1 MIAAV
6 AEAVSNAAALVSK
19 ALRVA
24 NDAFL
29 AVANDILAVVEGV
42 GAAENLEA
50 ADVAVAVVS
59 GVGIESGKHGRG
71 CAESSR
77 YSHQW
82 VPPQ

>member
-24 NDAFL
+24 ANDTFL

-42 GAAENLEA
+42 GVAENLEA
-50 ADVAVAVVS
+50 ASEASEEADVAVVS
-59 GVGIESGKHGRG
+59 GAGIEGGKYDIVGIS
-71 CAESSR
+71 
-77 YSHQW
+77 
-82 VPPQ
+82 